1 MVFVTCKDRNCYDR
15 RIAGVEFMKMER
27 LIGLICFSIALG
39 MLFMFFI
46 QVEIIAIL
54 IITVLV
60 VIGCHFCK
68 K

>member
-1 MVFVTCKDRNCYDR
+1 
-15 RIAGVEFMKMER
+15 MKMER
-27 LIGLICFSIALG
+27 IVGLLCFAVALG

-54 IITVLV
+54 IIVFLFCL
-60 VIGCHFCK
+60 GCHLCK

>member
-1 MVFVTCKDRNCYDR
+1 
-15 RIAGVEFMKMER
+15 MKMER